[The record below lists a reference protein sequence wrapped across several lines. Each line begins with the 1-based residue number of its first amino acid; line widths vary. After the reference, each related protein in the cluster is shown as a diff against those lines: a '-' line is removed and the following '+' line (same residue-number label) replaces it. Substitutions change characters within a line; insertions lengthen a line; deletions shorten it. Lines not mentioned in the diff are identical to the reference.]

1 MATPPTK
8 RPKTSYKNDLPYQVL
23 YENAISKPKDI
34 RFTFEKES
42 KIVSAHK
49 DLLAVSSPVFN
60 AMFNGELQEKGDV
73 KIADAPAAAF
83 REFLQFFY
91 VDQVVL
97 TMENIADVL
106 NLAHKYDVTGGVR
119 IVAKFLKE
127 NIETDKLLLALHL
140 ALKYQLNSLKVFCKQ
155 QIGKEISAVLDGINF
170 EEGDEMRLSMKNG
183 SLSEAE
189 LKNLLPHIL
198 SITKENLPVILLV
211 KQSIFEAI
219 LSERLGAYEHKEFQT
234 VETMVFTIT
243 QTMLLSEI
251 NFAAIYRKK
260 FLRRQ
265 TTWEAFDLKGTVR
278 IGEQYAT
285 EILFEQRFGFMESE
299 KNIKLNTPVLIQA
312 NRSYSITILPSTIGH
327 PSILS
332 NTDLM
337 LKAGV
342 KFRLH
347 QGPKY
352 TLIER
357 LYFIEA
363 SN

>member
-8 RPKTSYKNDLPYQVL
+8 RPKTSYKNDLPYQVF
-23 YENAISKPKDI
+23 YKNAISKPKDI

-155 QIGKEISAVLDGINF
+155 
-170 EEGDEMRLSMKNG
+170 
-183 SLSEAE
+183 
-189 LKNLLPHIL
+189 
-198 SITKENLPVILLV
+198 
-211 KQSIFEAI
+211 
-219 LSERLGAYEHKEFQT
+219 
-234 VETMVFTIT
+234 
-243 QTMLLSEI
+243 
-251 NFAAIYRKK
+251 
-260 FLRRQ
+260 
-265 TTWEAFDLKGTVR
+265 
-278 IGEQYAT
+278 
-285 EILFEQRFGFMESE
+285 
-299 KNIKLNTPVLIQA
+299 
-312 NRSYSITILPSTIGH
+312 
-327 PSILS
+327 
-332 NTDLM
+332 
-337 LKAGV
+337 
-342 KFRLH
+342 
-347 QGPKY
+347 
-352 TLIER
+352 
-357 LYFIEA
+357 
-363 SN
+363 